1 MGARGVPEAPRA
13 GRLVALRGR
22 ALAQPAGLVRAGARA
37 IALPPV
43 APAAD
48 EGLGAAVRAQKES
61 GGRRQAGLPGPESGP
76 GRRKRILAH

>member
-48 EGLGAAVRAQKES
+48 EGLGAAVRAQEES
-61 GGRRQAGLPGPESGP
+61 GGRLHTALPEPESCP
-76 GRRKRILAH
+76 GRRDRILAH